1 MELLSKEN
9 ARKNNELGE
18 RVNSQKQNNN
28 GTLHFEYGF
37 TGYQFLKK
45 VWEVPLILPT
55 YLNYYYQNYDK
66 HNYRTIT
73 TRK

>member
-37 TGYQFLKK
+37 TGF
-45 VWEVPLILPT
+45 
-55 YLNYYYQNYDK
+55 
-66 HNYRTIT
+66 
-73 TRK
+73 